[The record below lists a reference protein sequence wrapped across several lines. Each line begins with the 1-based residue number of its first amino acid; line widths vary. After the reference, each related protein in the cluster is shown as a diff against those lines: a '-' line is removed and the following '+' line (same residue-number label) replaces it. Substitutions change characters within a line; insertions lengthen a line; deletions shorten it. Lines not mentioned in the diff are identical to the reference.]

1 MKLFCIFLLSIFF
14 SYAETTSMPQIE
26 CKTSALLDEEIEVK
40 VTGLT
45 PGQVVLIECSWISH
59 RNVQWSSE
67 AVFQADDNGI
77 ISLSKQ
83 APIVGSYDGVDS
95 MGLFWAM
102 NMKNV
107 RPDFCGEDFC
117 GDLCIP
123 FSLSVFNGKKLVASE
138 TICRCFINE
147 SIESE
152 IIDHEG
158 LIGELFLPPSDEALP
173 VVIVL
178 TGSNGGVQ
186 AGTAGMI
193 ASHGLPAF
201 ALAYSGIGDL
211 PPYVE
216 DVSLEYFEAAFE
228 WIDNHPKL
236 NGKIYLYGTSRGAE
250 LALVLGSFFPDRIDK
265 IVALAPS
272 NVVLSTDSWLYENEP
287 ILPAAP
293 FFIDVNNDP
302 THLEST
308 KEHPRSIRVHR
319 ERGLVLEREKFAA
332 AEIPVEKIQCPILLI
347 SGGDDQLGP
356 CSTYS
361 ELILQRLEKHGSK
374 VPCWH
379 LDFQKAGHLI
389 SSPYLPRINVLCSD
403 GVWMAYGGTPSE
415 DENASRES
423 WRATLDFFF
432 EEISHTL
439 YSEIDE
445 PSHEPDQALEEN
457 SLVGFSHSRI
467 S

>member
-14 SYAETTSMPQIE
+14 SYAETTSIPQIE
-26 CKTSALLDEEIEVK
+26 CKSNALLDEEIEIEV
-40 VTGLT
+40 VGLT

-67 AVFQADDNGI
+67 GVFQADEYGTVC
-77 ISLSKQ
+77 LSKQ
-83 APIVGSYDGVDS
+83 APIVGSYEGVDS

-107 RPDFCGEDFC
+107 RPDFNCGGSC
-117 GDLCIP
+117 GALCIP
-123 FSLSVFNGKKLVASE
+123 FSLSVFNGKKLITSK
-138 TICRCFINE
+138 TICRCFVNE
-147 SIESE
+147 DIELQ
-152 IIDHEG
+152 IIDENG

-178 TGSNGGVQ
+178 TGSNGGIQ

-211 PPYVE
+211 PPFVE

-228 WIDNHPKL
+228 WIEKHPKL
-236 NGKIYLYGTSRGAE
+236 DGKIYLYGTSRGAE
-250 LALVLGSFFPDRIDK
+250 LALVLGSFFPEKIDK

-319 ERGLVLEREKFAA
+319 ERGLILEREKFAA
-332 AEIPVEKIQCPILLI
+332 AEIPVEKIQCPLLLI

-361 ELILQRLEKHGSK
+361 ELIMQRLEKHKSK
-374 VPCWH
+374 VLCRH

-403 GVWMAYGGTPSE
+403 GIWMNYGGTPSE
-415 DENASRES
+415 DENASRKS

-432 EEISHTL
+432 EEINHTQH
-439 YSEIDE
+439 STFDDF
-445 PSHEPDQALEEN
+445 SHELFQDLE
-457 SLVGFSHSRI
+457 
-467 S
+467 

>member
-1 MKLFCIFLLSIFF
+1 MKFFIIFLFSSISIFSF
-14 SYAETTSMPQIE
+14 AETLASPRIE
-26 CKTSALLDEEIEVK
+26 CQASALLDEEVDVEV
-40 VTGLT
+40 VGLT
-45 PGQVVLIECSWISH
+45 PGQVVLVECSWISH
-59 RNVQWSSE
+59 RNVQWSSD
-67 AVFQADDNGI
+67 AVFQADENGI
-77 ISLSKQ
+77 VSLSKQ
-83 APIVGSYDGVDS
+83 SPIVGSYDGVDS

-107 RPDFCGEDFC
+107 RPDCNSEDSCGEH
-117 GDLCIP
+117 CIP
-123 FSLSVFNGKKLVASE
+123 FSLSVFNGKKLIASK
-138 TICRCFINE
+138 TICRCFVNDK
-147 SIESE
+147 IERE
-152 IIDHEG
+152 FIDERG
-158 LIGELFLPPSDEALP
+158 LVGELFLSPSEEALP

-178 TGSNGGVQ
+178 TGSNGGIQ

-201 ALAYSGIGDL
+201 ALAYSGIGNL

-216 DVSLEYFEAAFE
+216 DVPLEYFEAAFE
-228 WIDNHPKL
+228 WIENHPKL
-236 NGKIYLYGTSRGAE
+236 NGEIYLYGTSRGAE
-250 LALVLGSFFPDRIDK
+250 LALILGSYFPDKIDK

-308 KEHPRSIRVHR
+308 REHPRSIRVHR
-319 ERGLVLEREKFAA
+319 ERGLALEREKFDAA
-332 AEIPVEKIQCPILLI
+332 QIPVENIQCPILLI

-361 ELILQRLEKHGSK
+361 ELILKRLEKHESK
-374 VPCWH
+374 VPCKH

-403 GVWMAYGGTPSE
+403 GVWMNYGGTPAE

-432 EEISHTL
+432 EEISTPHSTF
-439 YSEIDE
+439 DE
-445 PSHEPDQALEEN
+445 PLHELSQDFE
-457 SLVGFSHSRI
+457 
-467 S
+467 